1 MKLLLIS
8 LLSLTSASH
17 ADEVAHLKVAHWI
30 THTPKIVLCNGIKI
44 PDSVIV
50 EAVSR
55 WKKRG
60 VKIGSISRKTCKD
73 IPNRGEIAF
82 YIDDKVVGSHSGWTV
97 RSVFTD
103 TTDVAYARIWIRS
116 DNVDS
121 LILVEHELGHGLG
134 YTDTQAAG
142 HIMSKKGAIY

>member
-8 LLSLTSASH
+8 LLALTSASH

-60 VKIGSISRKTCKD
+60 EDYEAFKEKMVKFVRASMKGWKYAFFVLASAIRPVSRSIRWKT
-73 IPNRGEIAF
+73 
-82 YIDDKVVGSHSGWTV
+82 
-97 RSVFTD
+97 
-103 TTDVAYARIWIRS
+103 
-116 DNVDS
+116 
-121 LILVEHELGHGLG
+121 
-134 YTDTQAAG
+134 
-142 HIMSKKGAIY
+142 M